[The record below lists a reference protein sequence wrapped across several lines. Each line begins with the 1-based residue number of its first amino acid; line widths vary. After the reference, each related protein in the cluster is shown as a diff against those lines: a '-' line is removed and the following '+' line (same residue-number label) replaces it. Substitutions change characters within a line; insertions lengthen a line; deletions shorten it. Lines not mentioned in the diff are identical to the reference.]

1 MLKEWD
7 KNFSFEKK
15 KILKSMEL
23 GTKDFDTKEK
33 KKKVLQIKSI
43 DSPSFF

>member
-15 KILKSMEL
+15 IKKSMEL

>member
-1 MLKEWD
+1 MLKEGD

-15 KILKSMEL
+15 KFKKSMEL
-23 GTKDFDTKEK
+23 RTKDFDTEEK

>member
-15 KILKSMEL
+15 KKSMEL
-23 GTKDFDTKEK
+23 GTEDFDTKEK